1 MQPSSKAPSV
11 SSQNKT
17 SQKKRLVLLF
27 GLLIMLSILA
37 IALKYD
43 NLREKWLA
51 SQSVESLKRDSG
63 RVGNDFLFHLIYGEK
78 LSASGN
84 HADAVSQFQLAEHLL
99 ANDPKNPNSI
109 RLLSNLGYS
118 LAAAQNDTSATLYLN
133 QVIKAD
139 EDNAPAHLG
148 FGLVFLHR
156 RMPQYAVTQFQ
167 FVISKEP
174 KNFQAHYLL
183 GKAFNENVEPQSAEE
198 ELKTAIKLS
207 PGDSAAHAELGHAY
221 AYQAKFPPA
230 VEQFQLALKYDPN
243 NPDIQRALGAAMGMS
258 ARTRDQYQVAVALLE
273 KELKDEPENENL
285 LFTLG
290 QLHLRFQSI
299 PEASKYLKRT
309 IQLKPGHAE
318 AWYNLSRVEQLQG
331 NRIEANAATQKFKD
345 LSALHDN
352 AVIAEKKVAA
362 NLKDPKVRMELSR
375 CYRKTGNMV
384 GAYWQL
390 RTALLLNPNNPEAT
404 KEMVQVEASYRSFI
418 STNAGKQMTRGD
430 ASSFGP
436 PPPPELMSAVTGQQN
451 GRNP

>member
-1 MQPSSKAPSV
+1 MELSSKATSV
-11 SSQNKT
+11 KSRDKT
-17 SQKKRLVLLF
+17 SQKKRLILLF
-27 GLLIMLSILA
+27 GLLLMLSILG
-37 IALKYD
+37 IALRYD

-51 SQSVESLKRDSG
+51 SRSIESLKRDSD
-63 RVGNDFLFHLIYGEK
+63 RVGNDLLLHLIYGEK

-84 HADAVSQFQLAEHLL
+84 HSNAVSQFQLAEQQL

-118 LAAAQNDTSATLYLN
+118 LAATQNDTSATNYLN
-133 QVIKAD
+133 QVIKVD
-139 EDNAPAHLG
+139 EDNALAHLG

-167 FVISKEP
+167 FVLSREP

-198 ELKTAIKLS
+198 ELKTAIKLA
-207 PGDSAAHAELGHAY
+207 PEDSAAHTELGHAY

-230 VEQFQLALKYDPN
+230 VEQFQLALKYDPG

-258 ARTRDQYQVAVALLE
+258 ARTRDQYQLAVALLE
-273 KELKDEPENENL
+273 KELKEEPDNENL

-290 QLHLRFQSI
+290 QLHLRFQAI
-299 PEASKYLKRT
+299 PEAYRFLKRT

-331 NRIEANAATQKFKD
+331 NQTEANAATQKFKE

-362 NLKDPKVRMELSR
+362 NVKDPNVRLELSH
-375 CYRKTGNMV
+375 CYQKTGNMV

-390 RTALLLNPNNPEAT
+390 RTALLLNPNNAEAT
-404 KEMVQVEASYRSFI
+404 KEMIKVETAYRSFI

-436 PPPPELMSAVTGQQN
+436 PPPPELMSAVTGQPNSQN
-451 GRNP
+451 P